1 MERAAARSMV
11 KLTRMTYDRDA
22 AWDLLCEFTQNE
34 GLRKHGLA
42 VEAVMRHF
50 ARLAGEDEELWG
62 VAGLLHDFD
71 FEQNPT
77 LETHAFVGARILRER
92 GWPEVIARAVESHG
106 DHTGVP
112 RESPME
118 KTLFAVDELS
128 GFITAVALVKP
139 NKSIFEVDVPS
150 VRKKMKDKAFAR
162 NVSRDDIV
170 NGAAQLGVDL
180 DAHIAEVIEAM
191 KAAAGTLGLQG
202 S

>member
-1 MERAAARSMV
+1 MNRS
-11 KLTRMTYDRDA
+11 D
-22 AWDLLCEFTQNE
+22 AWDLLCEFTASE

-42 VEAVMRHF
+42 VEAAMRHF
-50 ARLAGEDEELWG
+50 ARLAGEDEDVWG
-62 VAGLLHDFD
+62 VAGMLHDFD

-106 DHTGVP
+106 DHTGVT

-139 NKSIFEVDVPS
+139 NKSVLEVDVPS

-162 NVSRDDIV
+162 SVSRDDIV

-180 DAHIAEVIEAM
+180 DSHIAETIEAL
-191 KAAAGTLGLQG
+191 KGAADTLGLAG
-202 S
+202 K